1 MVYYS
6 RQKIKTMYAWRLVT
20 QQPEKVEHSVV
31 ENVVDKFTLAIDEN
45 SNEDKEKGK
54 HEKEENKM
62 KKSHT
67 GI

>member
-1 MVYYS
+1 MS
-6 RQKIKTMYAWRLVT
+6 AWRLVP

-31 ENVVDKFTLAIDEN
+31 ENIVDKFTSAVDEN
-45 SNEDKEKGK
+45 SNKDKIGK

-62 KKSHT
+62 KKRHT

>member
-1 MVYYS
+1 MS
-6 RQKIKTMYAWRLVT
+6 AWRLVP

-31 ENVVDKFTLAIDEN
+31 ENIVDKFTSAVDEN
-45 SNEDKEKGK
+45 SNEDKEIGK

-62 KKSHT
+62 KKRHT

>member
-1 MVYYS
+1 MN
-6 RQKIKTMYAWRLVT
+6 AWRLVT

-45 SNEDKEKGK
+45 SNEDREIGK

-62 KKSHT
+62 EKIHT